1 MPIYTLFQAD
11 RSNDDKDKEVQ
22 DPLKEAVKIIM
33 SSTKIR
39 SKCQEI
45 YDAVIEEL
53 QNVSDRTVKKISDMN
68 PSLASSLHPAL
79 PTADDLKWTDVFKS
93 VSITAILR

>member
-1 MPIYTLFQAD
+1 MRKAIRNLYSDFLDLRMKEIEVSKEDAKNIWDKLKQYMPIYTLFQAD

-39 SKCQEI
+39 SK
-45 YDAVIEEL
+45 Y
-53 QNVSDRTVKKISDMN
+53 MM
-68 PSLASSLHPAL
+68 P
-79 PTADDLKWTDVFKS
+79 
-93 VSITAILR
+93 